1 MLVFYPEFDVP
12 DVEDVDVVLLI
23 DLSNSMKGK
32 AAVQAKQL
40 ACLFIQKL
48 PESAIFNVVTFG
60 SSYVEAFPQSVLANN
75 NNRNLAEKFVQVNE
89 KNRGVKIISKYYVQR
104 KRAVVL

>member
-12 DVEDVDVVLLI
+12 DVEDVDVVLLV

-48 PESAIFNVVTFG
+48 PESAMFNVVTFG
-60 SSYVEAFPQSVLANN
+60 SSYVEAFPQSIIANN
-75 NNRNLAEKFVQVNE
+75 NNRNFAEKFVQVNWQ
-89 KNRGVKIISKYYVQR
+89 NRCVKFIRYYVQIE
-104 KRAVVL
+104 RAAVF